1 MTRNHTVANA
11 ACVALSSCCLSLAQP
26 APTPPP
32 AEPNTALVPVPKLEQ
47 DSYDWYQ
54 RHEDVLAVQAKINPL
69 IVLIG
74 DSITHFWAGE
84 PRTALQNGPLAWKAT
99 FGDLPVLNLGFG
111 WDRTQNVLWR
121 LDHGEF
127 AALHPRKIVLNIG
140 TNNFSATANARANTP
155 AEIAEGILAI
165 CARLQAKSPAA
176 AIIVMGVL
184 PRGHDANDPWRAK
197 IGELNR
203 ILAERLKPLPGVSFL
218 DIAAQMLAADGT
230 LPKEVMPDGTHPS
243 EKGYAIWG
251 KALVAAG
258 VRD

>member
-1 MTRNHTVANA
+1 MMRAHPIASA

-26 APTPPP
+26 VPVQP
-32 AEPNTALVPVPKLEQ
+32 AAEANPAVVPVPKLEQ
-47 DSYDWYQ
+47 DSYDWYK
-54 RHEDVLAVQAKINPL
+54 RHEDVLAIQSKLNPQ

-74 DSITHFWAGE
+74 DSITHFWGGE
-84 PRTALQNGPLAWKAT
+84 PQSAIQRGPLAWKDT

-127 AALHPRKIVLNIG
+127 EALQPRKIVLNIG
-140 TNNFSATANARANTP
+140 TNNFSATANARANSP

-165 CARLQAKSPAA
+165 CARLRAKSPAA
-176 AIIVMGVL
+176 AIMVMGVL
-184 PRGHDANDPWRAK
+184 PRGHAANDPWRAK
-197 IGELNR
+197 ISELNR
-203 ILAERLKPLPGVSFL
+203 ILAERLKALPGVTFL
-218 DIAAQMLAADGT
+218 DIGPQMLDADGT
-230 LPKEVMPDGTHPS
+230 LAAAVMPDGTHPS

-258 VRD
+258 VRN